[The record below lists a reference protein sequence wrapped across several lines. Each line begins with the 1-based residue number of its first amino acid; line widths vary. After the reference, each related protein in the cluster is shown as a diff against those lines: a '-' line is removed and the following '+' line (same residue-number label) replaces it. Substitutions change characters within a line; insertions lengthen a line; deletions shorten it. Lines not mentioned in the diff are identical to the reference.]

1 MSLVD
6 EYEDYPDTAIAIR
19 LEKMAN
25 VLRRL
30 IARERQ
36 RLSEKIR
43 RAQLLQQRILMGDR
57 AAVME
62 YGVLKDEITRE
73 MRLLGIL
80 EDDLAA
86 INMVVSNYRWR
97 YEFKEKI
104 KMDYRTFYELVTAIE
119 NHTLALEYGMTERDY
134 MTIRPRFRNLLRVL
148 MTL

>member
-1 MSLVD
+1 MSYID
-6 EYEDYPDTAIAIR
+6 EYEDYPATAIALR
-19 LEKMAN
+19 LEEMAN
-25 VLRRL
+25 VLRQL

-36 RLSEKIR
+36 KLSEKIR

-73 MRLLGIL
+73 MRLLGML

-86 INMVVSNYRWR
+86 INMVVSNFHW
-97 YEFKEKI
+97 KEHFVEKF
-104 KMDYRTFYELVTAIE
+104 KMDYRTFYELAKAIE
-119 NHTLALEYGMTERDY
+119 NHTLALRYGMTERDY
-134 MTIRPRFRNLLRVL
+134 MAIRPRFRNLLRVL